1 MFTGRNWLTERIE
14 EKNIEQSSEELPIS
28 EFYKVV
34 DHKTIFRSAKWWE
47 AIVLIESF
55 GKRFIAMYMW
65 HFKDGKWKR
74 KHKFDIRG
82 EDEWKKVKNSV
93 EQLLPKLAGSKTT

>member
-1 MFTGRNWLTERIE
+1 MAEQIE
-14 EKNIEQSSEELPIS
+14 EKNVEQSSEKLPIS
-28 EFYKVV
+28 EFYKAV
-34 DHKTIFRSAKWWE
+34 DHVTIFRSAKWWE
-47 AIVLIESF
+47 AVVLIESL

-74 KHKFDIRG
+74 KHKFHIRE

-93 EQLLPKLAGSKTT
+93 EQLLPKLAGRKTSQR